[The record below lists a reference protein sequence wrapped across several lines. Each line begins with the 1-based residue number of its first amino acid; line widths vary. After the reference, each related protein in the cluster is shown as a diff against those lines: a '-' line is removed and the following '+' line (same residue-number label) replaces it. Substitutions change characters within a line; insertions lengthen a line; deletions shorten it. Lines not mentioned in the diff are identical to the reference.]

1 MKKLK
6 RYPLKKSS
14 DERGWLIQSEHK
26 EIAKSM
32 KYFLVSFSKPGVIRG
47 NHYHKRKKEWF
58 SILQGKVKLYL
69 YDLKTK
75 EKGTYIISS
84 EKMEFVEMEPNV
96 AHAIKNIGEQELIFF
111 EVIDEPFNP
120 KDPDTFPYILK

>member
-6 RYPLKKSS
+6 RYSLKKSS

-26 EIAKSM
+26 EISESM
-32 KYFLVSFSKPGVIRG
+32 KYFLVSFSKPGAIRG
-47 NHYHKRKKEWF
+47 NHYHKRKREWF
-58 SILQGKVKLYL
+58 SILQGKVELYL

-96 AHAIKNIGEQELIFF
+96 AHAIKNIGKQELIFF
-111 EVIDEPFNP
+111 EVIDEPFDP
-120 KDPDTFPYILK
+120 QDPDTYPYKII